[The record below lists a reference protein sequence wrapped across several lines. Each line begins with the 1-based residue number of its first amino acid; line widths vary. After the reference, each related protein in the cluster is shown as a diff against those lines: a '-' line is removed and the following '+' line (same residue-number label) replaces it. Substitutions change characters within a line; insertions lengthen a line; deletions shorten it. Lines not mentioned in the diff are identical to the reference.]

1 MATKLNRKEEIKAR
15 LLAEGKVEIMNSP
28 EAIDIREDINDY
40 LESVKR
46 DYQQR
51 ERGSQ
56 IEAAKF
62 VFTS

>member
-15 LLAEGKVEIMNSP
+15 LLAEGKVEIMNSL

-40 LESVKR
+40 LESVKK

-56 IEAAKF
+56 IEAAQF